1 MAAVDLLAA
10 AWPVFDIAA
19 SAINY
24 PFLYSEEDWT
34 DLGALAR
41 PQYTDLDGEFGAWAR
56 SFIAGDPTDTLS
68 LLKDIS
74 LGIASSISYQSREEE
89 GTQAPLTTIRRG
101 WGAETAARVARLK
114 SGVSVTATTT
124 SSSGTAQ
131 SFDVQ
136 MTINLDIPL
145 SGLSN
150 VLGLKTMAISVESRS
165 QSGREGNAL
174 SMYLALDESGSMAEE
189 TTTVNPAAPTK
200 QESYDC
206 STWYK
211 KTCYRTIPNYLSKMA
226 SLKAAAA
233 GMFAELKKADPTSE
247 LIRMGAVSYDDQTKA
262 EQAMSWGT
270 TSVASYVTKLPD
282 IPAGGTDATGAMT
295 KAFDALKNDNKNEGT
310 QHATKKNTSFERFIV
325 LMTDGEMTGNS
336 SSWNS
341 GIDTRVRNLCTQAK
355 DDRIKI
361 YTIAFMAPTRGKAL
375 LNFCSSGNDFYY
387 QPDNMISLIQSFGDI
402 ARKAAKTGTRLTG

>member
-1 MAAVDLLAA
+1 MMTNHSMRFMKDRSGNFGIMTALLLPVLLGAAGVAVDLTSALQVKSQLQGLTDAA
-10 AWPVFDIAA
+10 ALATA
-19 SAINY
+19 SAMADKDMTAAEAQAFATSFFIG
-24 PFLYSEEDWT
+24 PAAQVTQE
-34 DLGALAR
+34 
-41 PQYTDLDGEFGAWAR
+41 PGETA
-56 SFIAGDPTDTLS
+56 
-68 LLKDIS
+68 
-74 LGIASSISYQSREEE
+74 
-89 GTQAPLTTIRRG
+89 
-101 WGAETAARVARLK
+101 AETAARVAKLK

-124 SSSGTAQ
+124 SSSGNAQ

-136 MTINLDIPL
+136 MTMNLDVPL

-150 VLGLKTMAISVESRS
+150 VLGLRTMRVSVKSSS

-206 STWYK
+206 AWY
-211 KTCYRTIPNYLSKMA
+211 KTCYRTVPNYLSKMA

-233 GMFAELKKADPTSE
+233 GMFAELKRADPTSE
-247 LIRMGAVSYDDQTKA
+247 LIRMGAVSYDDQTKS
-262 EQAMSWGT
+262 EQAISWGT
-270 TSVASYVTKLPD
+270 TSVASYVTKLPAV
-282 IPAGGTDATGAMT
+282 PAGGTDATGAMT
-295 KAFDALKNDNKNEGT
+295 KALDALKKENKNEAT

-341 GIDTRVRNLCTQAK
+341 GIDTKIRNLCTQAK
-355 DDRIKI
+355 ADGIKV

-375 LNFCSSGNDFYY
+375 LNFCSSGSDFYY
-387 QPDNMISLIQSFGDI
+387 QPDNMTSLIQSFGDI
-402 ARKAAKTGTRLTG
+402 ARKAAKTGTRLAG